1 VAGNRPF
8 ERRPDLAGR
17 LEPDRS
23 RPPDV
28 DLASAQGYDGTDTIT
43 SKARQGDIVENKLAN
58 PAPLGLIGFA
68 STTWLLSMV
77 NAGFFGGSSLSLV
90 LSMALAFGG
99 GAQVLAGILSFI
111 RGNTFATVAFVGYG
125 SFWLSFVAYAHEF
138 GGGAPPA
145 FVGWYLLVWGV
156 FTFYMWIAS
165 FRHTTVLQLVFLTLW
180 ITFFLLAAGELRGSA
195 ALHMA
200 GGYLGLVCA
209 ALAGY
214 LSAAEVINGDY
225 GRTVLPIGLKA

>member
-1 VAGNRPF
+1 MGVTV
-8 ERRPDLAGR
+8 E
-17 LEPDRS
+17 
-23 RPPDV
+23 
-28 DLASAQGYDGTDTIT
+28 
-43 SKARQGDIVENKLAN
+43 SKFAN

-68 STTWLLSMV
+68 ATTWLLSMV
-77 NAGFFGGSSLSLV
+77 NAGFFGGSSLSVV

-125 SFWLSFVAYAHEF
+125 SFWLSFVAYVHEF
-138 GGGAPPA
+138 GASAPPQ

-156 FTFYMWIAS
+156 FTFYMWIAT

-180 ITFFLLAAGELRGSA
+180 ITFFLLAAGELRGSSG
-195 ALHMA
+195 LHVA
-200 GGYLGLVCA
+200 GGYVGLVCA
-209 ALAGY
+209 ALAAY

-225 GRTVLPIGLKA
+225 GRTVLPIGLKT

>member
-1 VAGNRPF
+1 MAAAV
-8 ERRPDLAGR
+8 DAGR
-17 LEPDRS
+17 AADYH
-23 RPPDV
+23 
-28 DLASAQGYDGTDTIT
+28 GIGNNNIT
-43 SKARQGDIVENKLAN
+43 TRQGVTVESRLAN

-68 STTWLLSMV
+68 TTTWLLSMV
-77 NAGFFGGSSLSLV
+77 NAGFFGGSSLAIV
-90 LSMALAFGG
+90 LGMALAFGG

-111 RGNTFATVAFVGYG
+111 RGNTFATVAFIGYG

-180 ITFFLLAAGELRGSA
+180 VTFFLLAAGELRGSA
-195 ALHMA
+195 ALHVA

-225 GRTVLPIGLKA
+225 GRTILPIGLKA